1 MRTFLILTVD
11 GVTNGFVYAI
21 VALALVMIWRATR
34 VINYA
39 QGAMGMFT
47 TYIALF
53 AITHGVT
60 YWLAFVI
67 ALGGGFLLGAGIERV
82 VVRPVESRPALN
94 IVILTLGLLILLEA
108 LAPMLFGG
116 QVQSFPAPF
125 SRVDLS
131 IGTTQLYISP
141 FDIFVVG
148 AVLLT
153 MVALLLF
160 FQRTTIGLRMRAAAF
175 GPEIAR
181 LLGVRVGRMLTLG
194 WGLAALLGALAG
206 MLIAPAI
213 FLYPNNMDEILVF
226 GFVGG
231 RLYGVESKGESMLTG
246 GGVEGGGLVVIGLFE
261 QLNRC
266 SAGGGRKVAQHGCE
280 FELGEKCA
288 AGLEVGR
295 LGFHCGQVERQRH
308 MSVDGDKFF

>member
-1 MRTFLILTVD
+1 LRTFLILTVD

-47 TYIALF
+47 TYVTLF
-53 AITHGVT
+53 AISHGVT

-67 ALGGGFLLGAGIERV
+67 ALGTGFLLGAAIERV
-82 VVRPVESRPALN
+82 LVRPLEARPPLN
-94 IVILTLGLLILLEA
+94 LVILTLGLLIFLEA

-125 SRVDLS
+125 SRIDLS
-131 IGTTQLYISP
+131 IGATQLYISP
-141 FDIFVVG
+141 FDIFVIG
-148 AVLLT
+148 AVVVT

-175 GPEIAR
+175 GPEMAR

-194 WGLAALLGALAG
+194 WGLAALLGAMAG
-206 MLIAPAI
+206 VLIAPAI

-226 GFVGG
+226 GFIGAVVGG
-231 RLYGVESKGESMLTG
+231 LDSPVGAVVGALLVGLGLSYVG
-246 GGVEGGGLVVIGLFE
+246 GYAGSDLQTIGGLVILIAVLMIRPQGLF
-261 QLNRC
+261 
-266 SAGGGRKVAQHGCE
+266 
-280 FELGEKCA
+280 A
-288 AGLEVGR
+288 AR
-295 LGFHCGQVERQRH
+295 RQREA
-308 MSVDGDKFF
+308 

>member
-21 VALALVMIWRATR
+21 IALALVMIWRATR

-47 TYIALF
+47 TYATLF
-53 AITHGVT
+53 AISHGVT

-67 ALGGGFLLGAGIERV
+67 ALGGGFLLGAGIERL
-82 VVRPVESRPALN
+82 VVRPVESRPPLN
-94 IVILTLGLLILLEA
+94 VVILTLGLLILLEA

-116 QVQSFPAPF
+116 QVKSFPAPF
-125 SRVDLS
+125 SRIDLS
-131 IGTTQLYISP
+131 IGTTQLYIST
-141 FDIFVVG
+141 FDIFVIG
-148 AVLLT
+148 AVILT
-153 MVALLLF
+153 MITLLLF

-194 WGLAALLGALAG
+194 WGLAALLGAMAG
-206 MLIAPAI
+206 VLIAPAI

-226 GFVGG
+226 GFTGAVLGGLDSPVGAVVGALLVGLGLSYVGG
-231 RLYGVESKGESMLTG
+231 YAGSDLETI
-246 GGVEGGGLVVIGLFE
+246 GGLVILIAVLMVRPQGLF
-261 QLNRC
+261 
-266 SAGGGRKVAQHGCE
+266 
-280 FELGEKCA
+280 A
-288 AGLEVGR
+288 AR
-295 LGFHCGQVERQRH
+295 RQREA
-308 MSVDGDKFF
+308 

>member
-11 GVTNGFVYAI
+11 GVTNGFVYAT

-39 QGAMGMFT
+39 QGALGMFT

-53 AITHGVT
+53 AISHGVT

-67 ALGGGFLLGAGIERV
+67 ALAGGFVLGAGIERL

-94 IVILTLGLLILLEA
+94 VVILTLGLLIFLEA
-108 LAPMLFGG
+108 LAPMIFGG
-116 QVQSFPAPF
+116 QVKSFPAPF
-125 SRVDLS
+125 SRVDLTVGS
-131 IGTTQLYISP
+131 TQLFISP

-175 GPEIAR
+175 GPEVAR
-181 LLGVRVGRMLTLG
+181 LLGVRVGRMLMLG
-194 WGLAALLGALAG
+194 WGLAAVLGALAG
-206 MLIAPAI
+206 LLIAPAI

-226 GFVGG
+226 GFTGAILGGLDSPVGAVAGGLLVGLGLSYVGG
-231 RLYGVESKGESMLTG
+231 YAGSDLETI
-246 GGVEGGGLVVIGLFE
+246 GGLVILIAVLMVRPQGLF
-261 QLNRC
+261 
-266 SAGGGRKVAQHGCE
+266 
-280 FELGEKCA
+280 A
-288 AGLEVGR
+288 AR
-295 LGFHCGQVERQRH
+295 RQREA
-308 MSVDGDKFF
+308 

>member
-1 MRTFLILTVD
+1 VIAPLNWPATKRCATRIWDFEVRTFLILTVD

-47 TYIALF
+47 TYVTLF
-53 AITHGVT
+53 AISHGVT

-67 ALGGGFLLGAGIERV
+67 ALGGGFLLGAAIERV
-82 VVRPVESRPALN
+82 LVRPLETRPPLN
-94 IVILTLGLLILLEA
+94 LVILTLGVLIFLEA

-125 SRVDLS
+125 SRIDLS
-131 IGTTQLYISP
+131 IGATQLYISP
-141 FDIFVVG
+141 FDIFVIG
-148 AVLLT
+148 AVVVT

-175 GPEIAR
+175 GPEVAR

-194 WGLAALLGALAG
+194 WGLAALLGAMAG
-206 MLIAPAI
+206 VLIAPAI

-226 GFVGG
+226 GFIGAVVGG
-231 RLYGVESKGESMLTG
+231 LDSPVGAVVGALLVGLGLSYVG
-246 GGVEGGGLVVIGLFE
+246 GYAGSDLQTIGGLVILIAVLMIRPQGLF
-261 QLNRC
+261 
-266 SAGGGRKVAQHGCE
+266 
-280 FELGEKCA
+280 A
-288 AGLEVGR
+288 AR
-295 LGFHCGQVERQRH
+295 RQREA
-308 MSVDGDKFF
+308 

>member
-1 MRTFLILTVD
+1 LRTFLILTVD
-11 GVTNGFVYAI
+11 GVTNGSVYAI

-47 TYIALF
+47 TYVTLF
-53 AITHGVT
+53 AISHGVT

-67 ALGGGFLLGAGIERV
+67 ALGGGFLLGAAIERV
-82 VVRPVESRPALN
+82 LVRPVETRPPLN
-94 IVILTLGLLILLEA
+94 LVILTLGLLIFLEA
-108 LAPMLFGG
+108 LAPMVFGG

-125 SRVDLS
+125 SRIDLS
-131 IGTTQLYISP
+131 IGATQLYISP
-141 FDIFVVG
+141 FDIFVIG
-148 AVLLT
+148 AVVVT

-194 WGLAALLGALAG
+194 WGLAALLGAMAG
-206 MLIAPAI
+206 VLIAPAI

-226 GFVGG
+226 GFTGAVLGGLDSPVGAVVGALLVGLGLSYVGG
-231 RLYGVESKGESMLTG
+231 YAGSDLQTI
-246 GGVEGGGLVVIGLFE
+246 GGLVILMAVLMIRPQGLF
-261 QLNRC
+261 
-266 SAGGGRKVAQHGCE
+266 
-280 FELGEKCA
+280 A
-288 AGLEVGR
+288 AR
-295 LGFHCGQVERQRH
+295 RQREA
-308 MSVDGDKFF
+308 